1 MFPSL
6 VTIYLELAAGL
17 ILLWPG
23 LRAFW
28 HERSNRV
35 RLYFLL
41 ATLLLASSFLIDG
54 VGRLLLYE
62 QLLFT
67 DRFFRVAEVLLLPAG
82 LSIVYLGGI
91 FPRRV
96 QRWDWRSGRRERL
109 LTLIAGLVLIAVGLG
124 LLTLLDLHYVYDR
137 LYDPVPG
144 TYYGT
149 LGPVYGLNR
158 LFLPACLFMAAY
170 EQRRFLSYHER
181 DPRRVHSRYFILALL
196 ALGAVILLLCGLLL
210 VYGGYENEFMAL
222 QAVAF
227 VAFAFFLRNMLE
239 NLSVSYRANLLRNGV
254 LLSLYAVALLPLFYV
269 IDLLLVW
276 MGPEQSLFTAFVLC
290 ILFVIFF
297 LSGRALRPWISR
309 LIFKEQAR
317 IEDHIAHFNQSILRL
332 GASGEANIARQLSGF
347 IDEIFAPRLFA
358 LYFPG
363 ESTDDENDQTPAMTE
378 NQTPRDLDKANTK
391 TDAATNGHANAD
403 ANADSHAGPPASG
416 TQQLLQDKSF
426 TRAADLQS
434 IPPDR
439 FPPDL
444 LAFLGELRRR
454 SHGQRG
460 RDASEPGGLLADLLV
475 RAEMVGDQSIIESLT
490 ALATSGAELIL
501 PFYDESTPSAGE
513 TGDSEAADAAPAA
526 GDLPEAVLLVGLLSS
541 GRPLDHDD
549 ANLMWLLRTPI
560 LLALKNQ
567 ELLRD
572 ATVLKEKLEEENK
585 RITRRLN
592 QSLSSMSRDPERP
605 GFVFQPGG
613 GMAKV
618 LSQAEIFA
626 GQDSPVLITGET
638 GTGKGEIARM
648 MHGLSKREGRFV
660 TVNCSA
666 IPSDLI
672 ENELFGHTKGAYTGA
687 SDAQEGLVF
696 RAEDGTLFLDEIGE
710 MPPEGQTKLLRL
722 VQHGEYEPIGS
733 SETRKTTARF
743 LFATNRDL
751 ELDAQA
757 GRFRSDLYFRISTF
771 EVQLPPLRERSD
783 DLPLLIE
790 HFLETARR
798 NFHRPALQM
807 TADARSTLMRYAWP
821 GNVRELENLI
831 FRTAVLSDSD
841 VLDQDQ
847 LPVMFRDELDFNR
860 KQVQLERM
868 AQEQSRLEKE
878 LLLEALQK
886 SGGNQRAAAK
896 ILNISRGSLQYRLK
910 QHGLS

>member
-28 HERSNRV
+28 PERGNRV
-35 RLYFLL
+35 RFFFLL
-41 ATLLLASSFLIDG
+41 ATLLLAGAFFVDG
-54 VGRLLLYE
+54 LGRLLLY
-62 QLLFT
+62 QQYLFT
-67 DRFFRVAEVLLLPAG
+67 DRFFRVSELLLLPAG
-82 LSIVYLGGI
+82 LCMVYLGGI
-91 FPRRV
+91 FPRRIGP
-96 QRWDWRSGRRERL
+96 WDWRAGRRERL
-109 LTLIAGLVLIAVGLG
+109 LTLIAGLVLVVVGLG

-144 TYYGT
+144 TYYGDP
-149 LGPVYGLNR
+149 GPVYYLNR
-158 LFLPACLFMAAY
+158 LFLPACLFIAAY
-170 EQRRFLSYHER
+170 EQRRFLSFHER

-196 ALGAVILLLCGLLL
+196 VLGVTLLVLCGLLL

-227 VAFAFFLRNMLE
+227 VAFAFFLHNMLE

-254 LLSLYAVALLPLFYV
+254 LLGLYAVALLPLFYV
-269 IDLLLVW
+269 IDRLLVW

-317 IEDHIAHFNQSILRL
+317 IQDHIAHFNQSILRL
-332 GASGEANIARQLSGF
+332 GARGEANIPRQLAGF

-363 ESTDDENDQTPAMTE
+363 D
-378 NQTPRDLDKANTK
+378 
-391 TDAATNGHANAD
+391 TDAAESGARGRPPD
-403 ANADSHAGPPASG
+403 ATGQGIGETQTTPPNSAGPGAPAR
-416 TQQLLQDKSF
+416 LAQDKSF

-434 IPPDR
+434 IPPNV
-439 FPPDL
+439 FPDDL
-444 LAFLGELRRR
+444 LAFLAGLRRR
-454 SHGQRG
+454 AEAERG
-460 RDASEPGGLLADLLV
+460 RDVSEPGGLLADLLV
-475 RAEMVGDQSIIESLT
+475 RAEMSGDEAIIESLM

-501 PFYDESTPSAGE
+501 PFYDES
-513 TGDSEAADAAPAA
+513 DRAAPEDRSETSDEPR
-526 GDLPEAVLLVGLLSS
+526 DLPEAVLLVGLLSS

-549 ANLMWLLRTPI
+549 ANLLWLLRTPI

-592 QSLSSMSRDPERP
+592 QSLSSISRDPERP

-613 GMAKV
+613 LMAGV

-626 GQDSPVLITGET
+626 AQNSPVLITGET

-648 MHGLSKREGRFV
+648 MHSLSKREGRFV

-666 IPSDLI
+666 IPADLI

-687 SDAQEGLVF
+687 ARLRKVWS
-696 RAEDGTLFLDEIGE
+696 
-710 MPPEGQTKLLRL
+710 PEPKTELCFSMK
-722 VQHGEYEPIGS
+722 
-733 SETRKTTARF
+733 SENCRRKGRQNCCASFSTAS
-743 LFATNRDL
+743 TNR
-751 ELDAQA
+751 
-757 GRFRSDLYFRISTF
+757 SDPAKPAKRARAFCSRRTGIWSST
-771 EVQLPPLRERSD
+771 S
-783 DLPLLIE
+783 
-790 HFLETARR
+790 
-798 NFHRPALQM
+798 RPA
-807 TADARSTLMRYAWP
+807 ASARICIFVSAPSRSRCRRCASERKIYRY
-821 GNVRELENLI
+821 
-831 FRTAVLSDSD
+831 
-841 VLDQDQ
+841 
-847 LPVMFRDELDFNR
+847 
-860 KQVQLERM
+860 
-868 AQEQSRLEKE
+868 
-878 LLLEALQK
+878 
-886 SGGNQRAAAK
+886 
-896 ILNISRGSLQYRLK
+896 
-910 QHGLS
+910 

>member
-17 ILLWPG
+17 VLLWPG

-28 HERSNRV
+28 PERANRV
-35 RLYFLL
+35 RLFFLL
-41 ATLLLASSFLIDG
+41 ATLLLATSFLVDG
-54 VGRLLLYE
+54 IGRLLLY
-62 QLLFT
+62 QQFLFT
-67 DRFFRVAEVLLLPAG
+67 DRFFRVAEILLLPAG
-82 LSIVYLGGI
+82 LCMVYLGGI

-96 QRWDWRSGRRERL
+96 GRWDWRAGRRDRL
-109 LTLIAGLVLIAVGLG
+109 LTLMGALILIVVGLA

-144 TYYGT
+144 TYYGE
-149 LGPVYGLNR
+149 LGPVFYLNR
-158 LFLPACLFMAAY
+158 LFLPACLFIAAY
-170 EQRRFLSYHER
+170 EQRRFLHYHER
-181 DPRRVHSRYFILALL
+181 DPRRVHSRYFILALVV
-196 ALGAVILLLCGLLL
+196 LGALLVIFCGLLL

-227 VAFAFFLRNMLE
+227 VVFAFFLHNMLE

-254 LLSLYAVALLPLFYV
+254 LLSLYAISLLPLFYV
-269 IDLLLVW
+269 IDRLLVW

-297 LSGRALRPWISR
+297 LSGRALRPRISR
-309 LIFKEQAR
+309 LLFKEQAR
-317 IEDHIAHFNQSILRL
+317 IEDNIARFNESILRL
-332 GASGEANIARQLSGF
+332 GSKGEANIPRQLAGF
-347 IDEIFAPRLFA
+347 IDEILAPRLFA
-358 LYFPG
+358 LYFPDFPAAG
-363 ESTDDENDQTPAMTE
+363 TERPDQPS
-378 NQTPRDLDKANTK
+378 
-391 TDAATNGHANAD
+391 ANAGVD
-403 ANADSHAGPPASG
+403 LNPPEGANAAMSEAGAGADASTG
-416 TQQLLQDKSF
+416 IVPEKTKLLVQDRSF

-434 IPPDR
+434 IPPDI
-439 FPPDL
+439 FPADL
-444 LAFLGELRRR
+444 LGFLGKLREAEDQQDRRR
-454 SHGQRG
+454 DSA
-460 RDASEPGGLLADLLV
+460 DAGGLLADLLV
-475 RAEMVGDQSIIESLT
+475 RAEMVGDETTIESLM

-501 PFYDESTPSAGE
+501 PFYDERGRGASPTADNLDETPPAE
-513 TGDSEAADAAPAA
+513 TTT
-526 GDLPEAVLLVGLLSS
+526 LPEAILIIGLLSS

-592 QSLSSMSRDPERP
+592 QSLSSFSRDSDQP

-613 GMAKV
+613 QMAGV

-626 GQDSPVLITGET
+626 GQNSPVLITGET

-648 MHGLSKREGRFV
+648 IHGLSGREGRFV

-666 IPSDLI
+666 IPADLI

-687 SDAQEGLVF
+687 SEAQEGLVA
-696 RAEDGTLFLDEIGE
+696 RAEEGTLFLDEIGE
-710 MPPEGQTKLLRL
+710 LPPEGQTKLLRL

-733 SETRKTTARF
+733 SDTRKTSARF

-751 ELDAQA
+751 ELDVQA

-771 EVQLPPLRERSD
+771 EVPVPPLRERAE
-783 DLPLLIE
+783 DLTLLID
-790 HFLETARR
+790 HFLKTAAD
-798 NFHRPALQM
+798 NFHRPGLTM
-807 TADARSTLMRYAWP
+807 TAAARSTLLRYAWP

-868 AQEQSRLEKE
+868 AEEQSRLEKE
-878 LLLEALQK
+878 LLMEALQK